1 MSHTVDPRDA
11 ALVLID
17 VQPFFV
23 ELAAVPDAIVTRIE
37 HLLLLA
43 QSFEMPVVATFEHP
57 VERNG
62 WLPERLER
70 VFPAP
75 AAGVPGAPAA
85 RFVKRHFNLYAEP
98 EIRAA
103 VTALG
108 RGQMIVAG
116 AETDVCVLQSVLG
129 LLGAGLAVFLV
140 EDCLFT
146 HETNTGPALR
156 RMQQAGAVPTT
167 YKTLYY
173 ELTRSVDS
181 PRLHHAWNERLP
193 GPRPFV
199 GPYDLERLRSAE

>member
-1 MSHTVDPRDA
+1 MPKTVDPRNA

-43 QSFEMPVVATFEHP
+43 QSFEIPVVATFEHP

-70 VFPAP
+70 VFPDP
-75 AAGVPGAPAA
+75 AAGAHGA

-98 EIRAA
+98 QIRAA
-103 VTALG
+103 VDALG

-129 LLGAGLAVFLV
+129 LLEAGLAVFLV

-173 ELTRSVDS
+173 ELTRLVDS
-181 PRLHHAWNERLP
+181 PRLHQAWNERLP

-199 GPYDLERLRSAE
+199 GPYELERVRSEA